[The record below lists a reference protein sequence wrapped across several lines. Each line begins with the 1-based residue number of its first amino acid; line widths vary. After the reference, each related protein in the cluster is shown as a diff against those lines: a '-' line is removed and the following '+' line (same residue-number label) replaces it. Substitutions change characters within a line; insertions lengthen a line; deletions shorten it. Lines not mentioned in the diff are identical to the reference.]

1 MKIINLSIL
10 VTLIVLTAT
19 LGQAQNDCK
28 VLVPDLSGNYV
39 GKCKKGFAHGKGK
52 AVGKDT
58 YEGSFKKGLPN
69 GGGTYTWA
77 SGATY
82 KGDWVYGVREG
93 EGVYKFKYNGKDSIQ
108 SGIWD
113 NDIYKGKK
121 PLRPKVIYKEFVTN
135 YNFRRD
141 GDGDRILTD
150 LKLNGQPNKDILDF
164 SIISTSGT
172 PFELGRSHG
181 IQYIDFP
188 VIVKLKYISWNAA
201 HSSRHTATF
210 EFEIYE
216 AGNWQIDV
224 TN

>member
-1 MKIINLSIL
+1 MNKLNLTIIAA
-10 VTLIVLTAT
+10 LIMLFVVS
-19 LGQAQNDCK
+19 GYAQDNCK
-28 VLVPDLSGNYV
+28 VLVPELSGDYV

-52 AVGKDT
+52 AVGIDT
-58 YEGSFKKGLPN
+58 YEGSFRKGLPN
-69 GGGTYTWA
+69 GGGVYTWA

-82 KGDWVYGVREG
+82 KGSWVYGMREG
-93 EGVYKFKYNGKDSIQ
+93 EGVYKFKYQGNDSIQ

-121 PLRPKVIYKEFVTN
+121 PLKPKVTYKEFVTN
-135 YNFRRD
+135 YNFRRE
-141 GDGDRILTD
+141 GDGDRILID

-172 PFELGRSHG
+172 TFELGRSHG

-188 VIVKLKYISWNAA
+188 VMVKIKYISWNAA
-201 HSSRHTATF
+201 HSSRHSATF

-216 AGNWQIDV
+216 AGNWQVDV
-224 TN
+224 VN